1 MKTKNKINKGL
12 LKRVRV
18 TGTGRVKM
26 HRAGNRHLRSHKSAN
41 AIRGYRLTDLAS
53 KPDMM
58 KLRRMLLLKK
68 TKPRFAE
75 RIAEA
80 ACADSSA
87 VQTTPAPPPI
97 ESPVRPR
104 KTRDRASSA
113 MGILPVGSAIA
124 DHEYPGPLPADER

>member
-68 TKPRFAE
+68 TKLRFAE
-75 RIAEA
+75 RTAEA
-80 ACADSSA
+80 GDPASCEEPTASSA
-87 VQTTPAPPPI
+87 TRMKSRGPAPP
-97 ESPVRPR
+97 
-104 KTRDRASSA
+104 
-113 MGILPVGSAIA
+113 VGSVIA
-124 DHEYPGPLPADER
+124 DHEYPDPSPAEER